1 MMPELAGGAQNI
13 TARTLEEAWDA
24 DDELARWAVEQMARY
39 MAVWTYNL
47 YVLLNINCF
56 VFGGG
61 LLNFGDRLFPRV
73 RELFDAY
80 NDNDM
85 PVYFKEAE
93 LGNDFGIIGAAE
105 LMFQ

>member
-1 MMPELAGGAQNI
+1 
-13 TARTLEEAWDA
+13 
-24 DDELARWAVEQMARY
+24 MARY